1 MLRKYRAR
9 LLAAFLAVLSL
20 VPLARAQAR
29 ETIARVNVPFAFQC
43 GLQHYPAGMYD
54 MIRLSADIVQMR
66 GASHSGVAMMRMDV
80 NRLPAKTGKAVF
92 SVYGN
97 QYFLHEMWTKEST
110 DHVTFNVFRASGSSR
125 WLRTVFTSPTFNWRC
140 SMFPASRSFIA
151 SLRLEAP

>member
-1 MLRKYRAR
+1 
-9 LLAAFLAVLSL
+9 
-20 VPLARAQAR
+20 
-29 ETIARVNVPFAFQC
+29 
-43 GLQHYPAGMYD
+43 MYD

-110 DHVTFNVFRASGSSR
+110 DHVTFTVSRAER
-125 WLRTVFTSPTFNWRC
+125 KLKV
-140 SMFPASRSFIA
+140 ASNSIHQPDIQLALLDVPR
-151 SLRLEAP
+151 